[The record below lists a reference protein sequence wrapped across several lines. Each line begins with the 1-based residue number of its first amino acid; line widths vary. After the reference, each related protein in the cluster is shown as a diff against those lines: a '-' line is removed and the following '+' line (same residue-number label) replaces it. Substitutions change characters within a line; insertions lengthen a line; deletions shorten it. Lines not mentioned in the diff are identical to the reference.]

1 MKSRGFSHTPQDIME
16 EYNGC
21 SVPQYTAYPLYIS
34 TDESKGMFSNIIQPM
49 L

>member
-21 SVPQYTAYPLYIS
+21 SVPQYTAYPLMTRQYIGY
-34 TDESKGMFSNIIQPM
+34 TEGVR
-49 L
+49 